1 MTSKAR
7 DLARRLKRFNVP
19 TNLRR
24 HPNTVVALGDSRVAQ
39 IHADGI
45 FKNKSG
51 YNHFSVGNA
60 LAGNRAILVRNLG
73 VSGDRTDQVLT
84 RLKPAID
91 SGAYVLYIMGG
102 LNDIAQAYPTA
113 TTSGI
118 TAFNNIRIM
127 IDAAVDNGMLPL
139 VVLEPGAN
147 NLSPAMCVQLY
158 ILQQMLREYAETCPH
173 MVLFDL
179 PAALYNPAA
188 ASSTTLALLG
198 TIDGVH
204 EGALGGYL
212 GGKAFAQVLTAIMP
226 PRPHGFRSAV
236 ENPTTSL
243 VNLLANPMFTGGTA
257 GTVGA
262 GFTGQIA
269 SSWVGSRSGGG
280 TAVASVALSSD
291 NSGLWEQVLQCT
303 FAAAGDEVNVHQDI
317 PTTLWNNGDVLQAHA
332 EVVVDAGSVNMCGA
346 YLYLQANGTIGGN
359 GVATT
364 AMDGYVNG
372 TQHGVN
378 TTEGY
383 KLNYSTEKLIV
394 PNYDV
399 KSWVT
404 AHVKVVGAG
413 AGSATVRV
421 RRFGVRKR
429 FS

>member
-7 DLARRLKRFNVP
+7 DLAKRLKRLNVP

-39 IHADGI
+39 IHADGA
-45 FKNKSG
+45 FRNKAG

-60 LAGNRAILVRNLG
+60 LAGNRAIVLKNLG
-73 VSGDRTDQVLT
+73 VSGERSDQHLP
-84 RLKPAID
+84 RLKQAID
-91 SGAYVLYIMGG
+91 TGAYVLYIHTGV
-102 LNDIAQAYPTA
+102 NDIAQAYPTA
-113 TTSGI
+113 ATSGV
-118 TAFNNIRIM
+118 TAFSNIRIM
-127 IDAAVDNGMLPL
+127 IDAAIDAGMLPL

-147 NLSPAMCVQLY
+147 NFTPAMNAQLY
-158 ILQQMLREYAETCPH
+158 ILQQLLREYAEACPH

-179 PAALYNPAA
+179 PGAVYNPAA
-188 ASSTTLALLG
+188 ASSTVIALLG
-198 TIDGVH
+198 TVDGVH
-204 EGALGGYL
+204 QASLGAYL
-212 GGKAFAQVLTAIMP
+212 GGKAFAQILIAIMP
-226 PRPHGFRSAV
+226 PRPHGFRSSV

-243 VNLLANPMFTGGTA
+243 VNLTANPMFTGGAA

-262 GFTGQIA
+262 GLTGQIA
-269 SSWVGSRSGGG
+269 TGFTGSRAGGA
-280 TAVASVALSSD
+280 TAVASVAASND
-291 NSGLWEQVLQCT
+291 GSGLWEQVLQCT

-317 PTTLWNNGDVLQAHA
+317 PTNLWNGGDILQSHA
-332 EVVVDAGSVNMCGA
+332 EVVVDAGNTNLCGA
-346 YLYLQANGTIGGN
+346 YLYLQANGTISGA
-359 GVATT
+359 GVAQT

-372 TQHGVN
+372 TQHGAT
-378 TTEGY
+378 TTEGF

-394 PNYDV
+394 PNFDV

-429 FS
+429 YT